1 MDKVNSFL
9 SGIWLPLDTIIN
21 FAIIILVFIIA
32 LVISKIIAWFI
43 WKIIKKANFIKNGF
57 EKLGFKINL
66 EKVGNITARV
76 VYFLLLFALFIGA
89 LESKYINIDTSNL
102 PLIGDLKGFVESIL
116 KAWVIAVVAFV
127 LANLAKVLVSKTL
140 SSNSLDKKI
149 SDSLDTKWNISETL
163 ATVSYWAVI
172 FFFLPSV
179 LNSLGLNDIANQI
192 TWILNSIIG
201 YFDDVLWAS
210 LIIVIFYFVGKIIS
224 KIVADFLNNIGFNK
238 VLELI
243 GLKNVNSKTTPSSVI
258 WSLIFAYI
266 ILFAITEASK
276 TLGLTSISTMV
287 SEIIAFSVNIIL
299 GVVILGIGLYLANL
313 ASNAIKS
320 TTSSK
325 ILPAIWKYAIIIL
338 TSFMALQ
345 QMQIGWEIVNQAFTL
360 LLWAIAVAFALAVWL
375 WAKDVAWEEIKK
387 LIENMKK

>member
-9 SGIWLPLDTIIN
+9 SGIWLPLDTIIT
-21 FAIIILVFIIA
+21 FAIIILVFIVV
-32 LVISKIIAWFI
+32 LVISKIIAWLI
-43 WKIIKKANFIKNGF
+43 WKTIKKANFIKSGF

-66 EKVGNITARV
+66 EKVGNITARI